1 MSFLQIILSLFLGL
15 SCPNCNDTI
24 DISGTVTDRD
34 SKTPI
39 AGVHVFI
46 SGSEKGIDTDAEGKF
61 AITNIEQEA
70 FQLIFSHVG
79 YQARTINFDAKK
91 SSKRL
96 DITLKAEETLL
107 DEVVVNAKKDRKW
120 NRDLK
125 KFKQFFFGEGYKED
139 LIGIENDYLIEFMD
153 KKGRDL
159 IVDNRPALD
168 IQNQYLGYEVYFQL
182 IKFELSDVKT
192 YLGFSNFREMNPDDK
207 QEKERW
213 KANRLSAYHGSTRH
227 FFKSLI
233 DGNLGQEGYAA
244 TLEPQLAKGKMA
256 TGMLTK
262 KEELRFEDGGIYK
275 QNITIKPISDKVFE
289 ISFKGLLEIV
299 FFNEEDQYGD
309 PQSSEVMLS
318 EPLKVHKN
326 GVIMNP
332 NALLA
337 NGFWTLEG
345 MFEALPFEYDPEK

>member
-1 MSFLQIILSLFLGL
+1 MPFIQIILSFFLGL
-15 SCPNCNDTI
+15 GCPNCNDAI
-24 DISGTVTDRD
+24 DIRGTVIDRD
-34 SKTPI
+34 TKAPI

-46 SGSEKGIDTDAEGKF
+46 AGSEKGIDTDAEGKF
-61 AITNIEQEA
+61 AITNIEQEV

-79 YQARTINFDAKK
+79 YQARTINFDAEK
-91 SSKRL
+91 SSKQL
-96 DITLKAEETLL
+96 NISLKAEETLL
-107 DEVVVNAKKDRKW
+107 GEVVVNAKKDRKW

-139 LIGIENDYLIEFMD
+139 LIVIENDYLIEFMD
-153 KKGRDL
+153 KRGRDL

-182 IKFELSDVKT
+182 IKFELSDMKT
-192 YLGFSNFREMNPDDK
+192 YLGFSNFREMKPADI

-213 KANRLSAYHGSTRH
+213 KVNRLSAYHGSTRH

-233 DGNLGQEGYAA
+233 DGSLDQEGYAA
-244 TLEPQLAKGKMA
+244 TLEPQMVKNEMA
-256 TGMLTK
+256 TGMLNN
-262 KEELRFEDGGIYK
+262 KEELRYEDEGIYK
-275 QNITIKPISDKVFE
+275 QNISVKPISDKVFE
-289 ISFKGLLEIV
+289 ISFEGLLEIV

-345 MFEALPFEYDPEK
+345 MFEALPFEYDPDK